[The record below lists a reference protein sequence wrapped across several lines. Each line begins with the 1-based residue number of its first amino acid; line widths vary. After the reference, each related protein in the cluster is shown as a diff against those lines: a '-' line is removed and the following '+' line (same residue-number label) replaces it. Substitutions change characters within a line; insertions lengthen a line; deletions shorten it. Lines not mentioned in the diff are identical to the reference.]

1 MNDQP
6 LRHNST
12 DNEDNENNSNIDF
25 RDLCSKLKGNNGQ
38 INDIAK
44 AFNNNLD
51 LEAMTRIE
59 LTPDEAQKSKDTMAG
74 NTSDIGRHTNKL
86 DINKVKQMKKNI
98 KITRS
103 GIQAVI
109 IKVRGKLSTTVL
121 EKDKEEQTIM
131 ANVDPIY
138 HIKADCKDLEIGD
151 LTGSD
156 MFCAICDNQKRRKNK
171 IASTL
176 LDTDVRGDMMIFS
189 TVIDITPAMINRLID
204 YVTRRK

>member
-6 LRHNST
+6 LPHNSG
-12 DNEDNENNSNIDF
+12 DNKNNSNIDF
-25 RDLCSKLKGNNGQ
+25 RDLCSKLKGNSNQ
-38 INDIAK
+38 IDDIAK
-44 AFNNNLD
+44 AINNNLD
-51 LEAMTRIE
+51 LEAMGRIE
-59 LTPDEAQKSKDTMAG
+59 LTPDEAQKSKDTMVG

-131 ANVDPIY
+131 ANVDPVY

-156 MFCAICDNQKRRKNK
+156 MFCVICDNQNRRKNK

-176 LDTDVRGDMMIFS
+176 LDTDIRGDMMIFS
-189 TVIDITPAMINRLID
+189 TVIDITPAMIDRLID